1 MEVSGWYLLVL
12 SPLLS
17 PGTSLAAPEPGY
29 PHAALTL
36 APPLLSVLFL
46 SGVAAGIL
54 GDLRISGQNLHAF
67 GKEGA
72 QTSSDWRRTVTIR
85 PPHSEEMGEEFG
97 N

>member
-1 MEVSGWYLLVL
+1 MEVSGWYLPVL

-17 PGTSLAAPEPGY
+17 PGTILAAPEPGY

-67 GKEGA
+67 GKGA
-72 QTSSDWRRTVTIR
+72 QKSSDCRRTVTIR
-85 PPHSEEMGEEFG
+85 PPRSEEMGEEFG
-97 N
+97 S